1 MTTASAVHDI
11 RAQIAGIS
19 LENISNLA
27 KQAFDPNSG
36 IVPLWFGEGD
46 LTTPAFV
53 GDAVHAAIRAGHT
66 FYSHQNGILELRE
79 ALCDYHNGLLG
90 TAIGTDRITVT
101 NGGMPAIMLAIE
113 MLVDKGDNVVVIDP
127 VWPNIVGIVQV
138 VGGEVRSVRMD
149 DTPDGWTLDLARVA
163 AACDARTKAIFF
175 ASPGNPTGAMIPL
188 SVQRELLEFARAR
201 GIWLLADEVYHRLVF
216 GERCG
221 PSILSITEPEDRVL
235 VINSFSKSWAMTGW
249 RLGWLVHPPSVGPTL
264 AMLTQFTS
272 SGTTTFLQHGA
283 VAAVRQGEAFVAQ
296 MNAYCAAGADI
307 VCDALEAMPRV
318 RMSTRPKAA
327 MYAFFEID
335 GMADSRAACL
345 KILDRTRVGLAPG
358 IFFGKGSE
366 SFLRIC
372 FCRSP
377 AVLHDAM
384 DRLRPVLS

>member
-1 MTTASAVHDI
+1 MTSIAVHDI

-19 LENISNLA
+19 LENISNIA

-36 IVPLWFGEGD
+36 ILPLWFGEGD
-46 LTTPAFV
+46 LPTPAFI
-53 GDAVHAAIRAGHT
+53 GDAVHDAIRGGHT
-66 FYSHQNGILELRE
+66 FYAHQNGIAELRG

-90 TAIGTDRITVT
+90 TAITPDRITVT
-101 NGGMPAIMLAIE
+101 NGGMPAVMLAIE

-127 VWPNIVGIVQV
+127 VWPNIGGIVQV

-149 DTPDGWTLDLARVA
+149 DTATGWQLDIARVA
-163 AACDARTKAIFF
+163 ACCDSRTKVIFF

-201 GIWLLADEVYHRLVF
+201 GIWLLADEVYHRLEF
-216 GERCG
+216 GVLCT
-221 PSILSITEPEDRVL
+221 PSILTITEPEDRVL

-283 VAAVRQGEAFVAQ
+283 IAALRQGEDFVAK
-296 MNAYCAAGADI
+296 MNAYCAAGAEI
-307 VCDALEAMPRV
+307 VCNALEAMPRV

-345 KILDRTRVGLAPG
+345 DILDRTRVGLAPG
-358 IFFGKGSE
+358 MFFGKGSE

-377 AVLHDAM
+377 ALLGDAM
-384 DRLRPVLS
+384 ERLRPVLS